1 MGEGNFIFLNEG
13 WHARQKMEREENK
26 ERQKNGS
33 KGTDVF
39 ILSRRQL
46 RYW

>member
-1 MGEGNFIFLNEG
+1 MGEGIFFFFNEG
-13 WHARQKMEREENK
+13 RHVRQKMEREENK
-26 ERQKNGS
+26 ERQKNGG

>member
-1 MGEGNFIFLNEG
+1 MGEGIFLNEG
-13 WHARQKMEREENK
+13 RHARQKIERRTRK
-26 ERQKNGS
+26 GRRMGG